1 MVTYFKF
8 LLFINHYYLILFVQS
23 AIITNLNV
31 SAYFCSMW
39 FSFLPTFAESVIG
52 IPAEFYEEIKS
63 ELIAPN
69 KEG

>member
-1 MVTYFKF
+1 MY
-8 LLFINHYYLILFVQS
+8 LLIF
-23 AIITNLNV
+23 AP
-31 SAYFCSMW
+31 CD